1 MIKFTEIYSSAG
13 RYDSTAETVVADY
26 YLREILVNPRYI
38 MTAVENTS
46 LSDKNKKNPLMDGLD
61 PVIRFTEIK
70 MLSNVGMTSTSMLWV
85 LQNIQSVK
93 WRPRH
98 EIHTFYT

>member
-13 RYDSTAETVVADY
+13 QYDSTSETVVADY

-46 LSDKNKKNPLMDGLD
+46 LSDKNKKNP
-61 PVIRFTEIK
+61 
-70 MLSNVGMTSTSMLWV
+70 
-85 LQNIQSVK
+85 
-93 WRPRH
+93 
-98 EIHTFYT
+98 

>member
-13 RYDSTAETVVADY
+13 QYDSTAETVVADY

-70 MLSNVGMTSTSMLWV
+70 MLSNVGMTY
-85 LQNIQSVK
+85 NINVVGAL
-93 WRPRH
+93 
-98 EIHTFYT
+98 EHTISKMEASA